1 MPIDYK
7 RYPPDWKQISL
18 RIRTERAQN
27 HCEWCGLAN
36 GALGYRDPDGR
47 FWTDEQLAITFDGN
61 PGFSLRHVRIVLTV
75 AHLGTPRKGNC
86 ALKPCK
92 ECGVIKAFEDFP
104 IDKRMKGDRKNRC
117 KTCQNAHARSYYAN
131 GFREKALVA
140 TRRWREENTDRVKA
154 QHQEWVAANRDRRRE
169 QLTKAFRLWR
179 DRNRDLVRA
188 HNKAN
193 KARKRLTNRGSD
205 DSFSAREWLTLCD
218 QHRHRCASCGS
229 SAELTPDHVV
239 PLSRGGCN
247 HIHNIQPLCLPCNL
261 KKGTQI
267 IDYRAK
273 HDKLDVRDENLAALC
288 QSCHLNYDRVD
299 HIRNAT
305 VTRRLNKIRAGQ
317 LPLFDES
324 LTR

>member
-27 HCEWCGLAN
+27 RCEWCGLAN

-75 AHLGTPRKGNC
+75 AHLGTPHADGR
-86 ALKPCK
+86 P
-92 ECGVIKAFEDFP
+92 
-104 IDKRMKGDRKNRC
+104 GD
-117 KTCQNAHARSYYAN
+117 
-131 GFREKALVA
+131 
-140 TRRWREENTDRVKA
+140 
-154 QHQEWVAANRDRRRE
+154 
-169 QLTKAFRLWR
+169 
-179 DRNRDLVRA
+179 
-188 HNKAN
+188 
-193 KARKRLTNRGSD
+193 
-205 DSFSAREWLTLCD
+205 
-218 QHRHRCASCGS
+218 
-229 SAELTPDHVV
+229 
-239 PLSRGGCN
+239 
-247 HIHNIQPLCLPCNL
+247 
-261 KKGTQI
+261 
-267 IDYRAK
+267 K

-324 LTR
+324 IAV